1 MKKIS
6 LLLLF
11 LIVVSCVKKKEE
23 KQLDVTSLSWSAI
36 ENEAKGKDVSMIMW
50 MGDAKINQYM
60 KNYIVPKVKIEN
72 NINLQII
79 DGQGSSVVQL
89 LMTEQ
94 QANKTKSDIDLMW
107 INGETFYQL
116 KQIKAL
122 FGPWTAQ
129 LPNAKFIDFKNPFI
143 GTDFQQPIEGYEM
156 PWGNVQMALIYNSE
170 KVQNPP
176 QTRAEL
182 FSFVKKNPG
191 IFTFDVQF
199 TGLTFLKALLIDISG
214 NKEELS
220 GKFDQKKYDKY
231 SATLWNYI
239 NELKPYLWRKG
250 TVFPESV
257 AQMHQLF
264 ANGELWFTMS
274 NNDAEVDSKIQEGLF
289 SQSAM
294 AYVPSFGSIQNS
306 HYIGIPSKSGN
317 KAAAMVVAN
326 ALISVEAQ
334 AKKMDPTVWG
344 DGSVLAISK
353 LSEKDKIKFNSI
365 PSRIKAP
372 KRDEIQSKALKELAP
387 EYMIKLS
394 EDFRKNI
401 INK

>member
-6 LLLLF
+6 LLFIL
-11 LIVVSCVKKKEE
+11 LIVVSCNKKKEGTT
-23 KQLDVTSLSWSAI
+23 QDVTSMTWSAI
-36 ENEAKGKDVSMIMW
+36 ENQAKGKTVTMQMW

-60 KNYIVPKVKIEN
+60 KNYIVPKVKKEN
-72 NINLQII
+72 NINLQIV
-79 DGQGSSVVQL
+79 DGQGTSVVQL

-94 QANKTKSDIDLMW
+94 QANKTESDIDLMW

-122 FGPWTAQ
+122 FGPWTQQ

-156 PWGNVQMALIYNSE
+156 PWGNVQMAIIYNSE
-170 KVQNPP
+170 KVPNPP
-176 QTRAEL
+176 KTRAEL
-182 FSFVKKNPG
+182 LQFVKLNPG
-191 IFTFDVQF
+191 VFTFDNSF

-214 NKEELS
+214 SKEALS
-220 GKFDQKKYDKY
+220 GKFDAIKYQKY
-231 SATLWNYI
+231 STELWQYI

-289 SQSAM
+289 PQSAM

-306 HYIGIPSKSGN
+306 HYIGIPANCGN

-326 ALISVEAQ
+326 AMISAEAQ
-334 AKKMDPTVWG
+334 AKKMNPTVWG
-344 DGSVLAISK
+344 DGTVLDIAT
-353 LSEKDKIKFNSI
+353 LSEKDKTFFKTI
-365 PSRIKAP
+365 PARNKAP
-372 KRDEIQSKALKELAP
+372 KRSEIQEKALKELEP
-387 EYMIKLS
+387 KYMIKLA
-394 EDFRKNI
+394 EDFKNNI
-401 INK
+401 IN